1 MGLKWTE
8 EEDAMLIEMLNKN
21 KTVAEISARL
31 KRTVDG
37 IKTRRKILLGITY
50 TPRPKEVKSV
60 KKKASM
66 SVREVSKAARESNMS
81 YGEYVARM
89 DGLI

>member
-1 MGLKWTE
+1 MGLKWTD
-8 EEDAMLIEMLNKN
+8 EEDAILIEMLNKN

-37 IKTRRKILLGITY
+37 IKTRRKNTSLGITY
-50 TPRPKEVKSV
+50 TPRPKEVAPV

-66 SVREVSKAARESNMS
+66 
-81 YGEYVARM
+81 GC
-89 DGLI
+89 

>member
-8 EEDAMLIEMLNKN
+8 EEDAILIEMLNKN

-50 TPRPKEVKSV
+50 TPRPKEVKPV
-60 KKKASM
+60 KKATM